1 MGCGHFRAKGSGI
14 KTFVGPTGYP
24 VRLDRD
30 PRRNPDN
37 PRMRFLID
45 FFPIGLFVAAY
56 KLHDIYTATAVLM
69 VATVV
74 QTGIIYAI
82 DRRLQTLHK
91 VTLVLVLV
99 FGTLT
104 LVLQDERFIK
114 WKPTV
119 LYASMA
125 IVLGAALWGWKKN
138 FLQLLLGSQLT
149 LPAPVWARLTVIWIG
164 YFLFMAG
171 INAYVAAYYSTED
184 WVNFKLW
191 GYVFPVIFI
200 VGQGLYIARY
210 LKDDGSAANGEPKP

>member
-1 MGCGHFRAKGSGI
+1 
-14 KTFVGPTGYP
+14 
-24 VRLDRD
+24 
-30 PRRNPDN
+30 
-37 PRMRFLID
+37 MRFLID
-45 FFPIGLFVAAY
+45 FFPILLFFIAY
-56 KLHDIYTATAVLM
+56 KMEGIYMATGVLM
-69 VATVV
+69 AATVL

-99 FGTLT
+99 FGALT

-125 IVLGAALWGWKKN
+125 VVLGAALWIWKKN
-138 FLQLLLGSQLT
+138 FLQMLLGSQLS
-149 LPAPVWARLTVIWIG
+149 LPEGVWARLTVAWIG

-171 INAYVAAYYSTED
+171 INAWVAAFYSTED

-200 VGQGLYIARY
+200 VGQGLYIARFI
-210 LKDDGSAANGEPKP
+210 KDEPAEKKP